1 MFLFNNDLSR
11 LTHRKVILYESL
23 IKKLCFEVLDNGKTR
38 QRPFCF
44 TEIDKIWLDEIQDL
58 NVKEMYGRDPHI
70 YAAIKELCKWMTKL
84 EVNFSEN
91 YRMIKKIIS
100 TIFFCNTIFFCTFFC
115 KKIFCGISYVK
126 RRSYHFCVG
135 VGSEGPFL
143 PLKWVTNWSLDL
155 RNTKI
160 RAM

>member
-91 YRMIKKIIS
+91 YYDFMLKKGN
-100 TIFFCNTIFFCTFFC
+100 NT
-115 KKIFCGISYVK
+115 
-126 RRSYHFCVG
+126 
-135 VGSEGPFL
+135 
-143 PLKWVTNWSLDL
+143 
-155 RNTKI
+155 
-160 RAM
+160 